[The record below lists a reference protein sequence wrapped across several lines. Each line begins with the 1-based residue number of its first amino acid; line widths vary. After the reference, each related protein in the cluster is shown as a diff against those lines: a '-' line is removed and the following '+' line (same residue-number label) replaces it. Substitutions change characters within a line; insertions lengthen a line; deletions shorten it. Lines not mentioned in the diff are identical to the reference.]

1 MTRKDADDAALGG
14 VNLRLLS
21 LRCGTCGAYQTL
33 AAFERREGLNVYRY
47 ECELAPCVDEGRFL
61 LVEVPVEVDDFARR
75 DPTWR
80 GGARH
85 TGGGHGEPSAPEPP
99 AE

>member
-1 MTRKDADDAALGG
+1 MAAEGGATPRLGG

-21 LRCGTCGAYQTL
+21 LRCGTCGQYQTL
-33 AAFERREGLNVYRY
+33 TAFERRRGLNVYRY
-47 ECELAPCVDEGRFL
+47 ECETSPCVEEGRFL

-80 GGARH
+80 GGERH
-85 TGGGHGEPSAPEPP
+85 TGGDSEEPSASES
-99 AE
+99 

>member
-1 MTRKDADDAALGG
+1 MEHQGDGEAALGG

-33 AAFERREGLNVYRY
+33 AAFERREALNVYRY
-47 ECELAPCVDEGRFL
+47 ECEMAPCVDEGRFL

-75 DPTWR
+75 DPKWR

-85 TGGGHGEPSAPEPP
+85 TGGGHGESSASEPP